1 MLDPRLNHVVAVARS
16 GSFSGAADAV
26 GVTQSAVTKSVADLE
41 RQVGFSI
48 FHRTSRGALLT
59 EEGRDFVERTAKL
72 LDDVNALL
80 KGSAG
85 KGDPYA
91 ETLRIGVCPASMEWR
106 LADPLVTVLRRHPKI
121 RFEVS
126 ASSFER
132 VVQQLRNG
140 GVDVA
145 VGFEAA
151 FKEWPE
157 LRREPLGGLGTT
169 LFVRKEHPILAK
181 DDATI
186 ADLASYEF
194 VAPTDSRPY
203 GAVIREFYESRGIE
217 WKTRVHVIDYF
228 PLVKRVVANSN
239 AIGVVARAYAGSA
252 RFLTR
257 FAVIDHLNI
266 FSGHVADPFCCAVRA
281 HWEPKPAARA
291 FIKAMSES
299 FAEPKMTHWNGPAE
313 LRI

>member
-1 MLDPRLNHVVAVARS
+1 MLDPRLNHVVSVARS
-16 GSFSGAADAV
+16 GSFSGAAEAI

-41 RQVGFSI
+41 RQIGFSI

-72 LDDVNALL
+72 LDDVKELL
-80 KGSAG
+80 NGSVG
-85 KGDPYA
+85 KRDPYA

-106 LADPLVTVLRRHPKI
+106 LADPLVTLLHRYPKI
-121 RFEVS
+121 RFEIS

-169 LFVRKEHPILAK
+169 LFARKDHPILATT
-181 DDATI
+181 DATI

-203 GAVIREFYESRGIE
+203 GAVIREFYEGQGVE

-228 PLVKRVVANSN
+228 PIVKRIVANSN
-239 AIGVVARAYAGSA
+239 AVGVAERTYAA
-252 RFLTR
+252 TERFQR
-257 FAVIDHLNI
+257 QFATLDHLNI
-266 FSGHVADPFCCAVRA
+266 FEGHLADPFCCAVRA
-281 HWEPKPAARA
+281 RWEPKPVARA
-291 FIKAMSES
+291 FIRAMSES
-299 FAEPKMTHWNGPAE
+299 FAQPKFPAGMAG
-313 LRI
+313 

>member
-1 MLDPRLNHVVAVARS
+1 MQISVEFDRRQIHRLGWAFPEGISMLDPRLNHVVAVARS
-16 GSFSGAADAV
+16 GSFSGAAEAI

-72 LDDVNALL
+72 LDDVKELL
-80 KGSAG
+80 NGGVG
-85 KGDPYA
+85 KRDPYA

-106 LADPLVTVLRRHPKI
+106 LADPLVTLLHRHPKI
-121 RFEVS
+121 RFEIS

-157 LRREPLGGLGTT
+157 LKRDALGGLGTT
-169 LFVRKEHPILAK
+169 PFGRHDHPLVAK
-181 DDATI
+181 KDATI

-203 GAVIREFYESRGIE
+203 GSVIREFYENQGVE
-217 WKTRVHVIDYF
+217 WKTRIHVIDYF
-228 PLVKRVVANSN
+228 PIVKRIVANSN
-239 AIGVVARAYAGSA
+239 AVGVVERAYASTP
-252 RFLTR
+252 RFQR
-257 FAVIDHLNI
+257 QFATLDHLNI
-266 FSGHVADPFCCAVRA
+266 FEGHV
-281 HWEPKPAARA
+281 
-291 FIKAMSES
+291 
-299 FAEPKMTHWNGPAE
+299 
-313 LRI
+313 